1 MWWRAFAWCTF
12 QERRRRRIR
21 RKKEKKRR
29 KKEEEEDRS
38 LAHSLERRGIER
50 GKELVVVP
58 HPDIS
63 IALMLQKVVAL
74 VSS

>member
-1 MWWRAFAWCTF
+1 MHGALFKKEEEEEELGEKRRKKG
-12 QERRRRRIR
+12 EKRRRRRIVR
-21 RKKEKKRR
+21 
-29 KKEEEEDRS
+29 
-38 LAHSLERRGIER
+38 SLERRGIER